1 MAGTFTISKRSNGE
15 FQFNLSAGN
24 GQIVLTSEG
33 YSDKA
38 NCKNGIESVRK
49 NSQDD
54 KRFARLTAANG
65 KFYFNLTA
73 TNGQTIGTS
82 QMYAD
87 ASGRDSGIASVAAN
101 APDAEVVDATA

>member
-1 MAGTFTISKRSNGE
+1 MSGKFVISKRSNGE
-15 FQFNLSAGN
+15 FQFNLKAGN
-24 GQIVLTSEG
+24 GQTILSSEG

-54 KRFARLTAANG
+54 KRFARETAANG

-73 TNGQTIGTS
+73 TNGQTIGSS

-87 ASGRDSGIASVAAN
+87 EAGRDGGIESVKAN
-101 APDAEVVDATA
+101 APDADVTDETA

>member
-15 FQFNLSAGN
+15 FQFNLKAGN
-24 GQIVLTSEG
+24 GLIVLTSEG

-54 KRFARLTAANG
+54 KRFARETAANG

-87 ASGRDSGIASVAAN
+87 ESGREGGIASVAEN
-101 APDAEVVDATA
+101 APNADVIDNTA

>member
-1 MAGTFTISKRSNGE
+1 MAGTFVIGKRGNGE
-15 FQFNLSAGN
+15 FQFNLKAGN
-24 GQIVLTSEG
+24 GQVTLSSEG

-38 NCKNGIESVRK
+38 GCKNGIESVKK
-49 NSQDD
+49 NSPDD
-54 KRFARLTAANG
+54 KRYLRQTAANG

-87 ASGRDSGIASVAAN
+87 EAGRDNGIESVKAN
-101 APDAEVVDATA
+101 APDAAVVDETV